1 MITDLKLEDAPAED
15 APAEGS
21 DQGSESDSGKAGE

>member
-15 APAEGS
+15 APAEGT
-21 DQGSESDSGKAGE
+21 DQGSESNEPAGE